1 MRKILLVIFACAS
14 MQLGFAEVENDK
26 DVIIEDV
33 TEISVNAVN
42 VVYEVDGPTSYA
54 LNGSTSGV
62 GSSYSIAPL
71 PPANATFSWK
81 LQGGGRGYIYPNQYN
96 CGINL
101 YDAGSYRL
109 SCIITINGVKTESA
123 TYITVT
129 P

>member
-1 MRKILLVIFACAS
+1 

-33 TEISVNAVN
+33 TEMSVNAVN

-81 LQGGGRGYIYPNQYN
+81 LQGGVVEDTSIQ
-96 CGINL
+96 I
-101 YDAGSYRL
+101 S
-109 SCIITINGVKTESA
+109 ITAVLICMMPDLIV
-123 TYITVT
+123 YLV
-129 P
+129 